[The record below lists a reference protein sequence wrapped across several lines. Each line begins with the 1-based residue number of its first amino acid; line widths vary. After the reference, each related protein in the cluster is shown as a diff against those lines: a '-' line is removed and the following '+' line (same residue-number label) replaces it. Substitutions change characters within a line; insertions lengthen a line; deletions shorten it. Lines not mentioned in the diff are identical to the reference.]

1 MTENT
6 EKNFDMMSN
15 DELEQEKT
23 RLKDEFNSLKA
34 QCTQLSEKMTELS
47 KDYFKINNILVKR
60 QGRQ

>member
-34 QCTQLSEKMTELS
+34 QCMQLSEKMTELS
-47 KDYFKINNILVKR
+47 KDYFKINNILIKR

>member
-1 MTENT
+1 MIENT
-6 EKNFDMMSN
+6 EKNFDMLSN

-23 RLKDEFNSLKA
+23 RLKDEFNSLKT

-47 KDYFKINNILVKR
+47 KDYFKINNILIKR